1 MLSPLRNLALQDD
14 VRIKV
19 QSNTRQYGHRGDHTK
34 CRYQAAWMYVLV
46 LSSTANFFI
55 CGDENS
61 EPKTDE

>member
-19 QSNTRQYGHRGDHTK
+19 QSNTRQYGHRGGHK
-34 CRYQAAWMYVLV
+34 VSV
-46 LSSTANFFI
+46 LSGLDVCTCTANFFI